1 MKGNV
6 MNERRDMDT
15 EKQHCQTETHT
26 KERTKMGSETATV
39 FTGALNFIYQLS
51 NLDIRWKQDIS
62 NDYFFCPHTKL
73 SNAKSQQGMVLMT
86 SEFSIQETCKNRC
99 YAGFSI
105 KYSALKQ

>member
-39 FTGALNFIYQLS
+39 FTGALDFIYCLS
-51 NLDIRWKQDIS
+51 NLTIRWKQ
-62 NDYFFCPHTKL
+62 NMTFL
-73 SNAKSQQGMVLMT
+73 SAH
-86 SEFSIQETCKNRC
+86 KNRC
-99 YAGFSI
+99 YGGFQ
-105 KYSALKQ
+105 LRNLH